1 MPKKIIS
8 TLIAVLAG
16 AILALIGG
24 ATVNMAVTPK
34 EDGTLEF
41 NVDTKYSLEVSETQP
56 EIPVEVTENGET
68 KVVDVVTVEEVDGGE
83 IPTEFDGKTE
93 SELNLGRGEWYDTTT
108 PESFLATTYGKCIDM
123 DGWFGSMCVD
133 YFAAFNYEE
142 NGYWLDT
149 CGTGAARGLWDC
161 AEQNSRGNYELITD
175 PTQLQPGDWA
185 IFNGGVYGHVGM
197 VYGYYDNGYILL
209 AGENQG
215 GAACAGGGA
224 AVNVI
229 NMSLSSFRGAFRPN
243 KWVIV
248 EPEPVEP
255 SYDDATYYYVEG
267 DTFGQVILN
276 LGLATEQGLWGKEGD
291 VEYYNGQLYDQG
303 ILNYYDGKFWNNIP
317 VGTEIK
323 LEHR

>member
-1 MPKKIIS
+1 MPKAIS
-8 TLIAVLAG
+8 TLIIIVCTAALSLLAG
-16 AILALIGG
+16 ATI
-24 ATVNMAVTPK
+24 NMAISPQDDSTMEVTI
-34 EDGTLEF
+34 DS
-41 NVDTKYSLEVSETQP
+41 KYSLEVSESQS
-56 EIPVEVTENGET
+56 EAS
-68 KVVDVVTVEEVDGGE
+68 VDVAGKTIDVITVEEVDGGA
-83 IPTEFDGKTE
+83 IPTENDGKTE
-93 SELNLGRGEWYDTTT
+93 EELNLGRGEWYDTTT
-108 PESFLATTYGKCIDM
+108 PESFLATTYGKCINLDH
-123 DGWFGSMCVD
+123 WAGSQCVD
-133 YFAAFNYEE
+133 YFAAFNYQE
-142 NGYWLDT
+142 NGYWLNT

-161 AEQNSRGNYELITD
+161 RQENSRGNYQLIDD
-175 PTQLQPGDWA
+175 PVKLQPGDWA
-185 IFNGGVYGHVGM
+185 VFDGGVYGHVGM

-215 GAACAGGGA
+215 GPACEGGGA

-243 KWVIV
+243 KWVIPEP
-248 EPEPVEP
+248 EPEPVINDTV
-255 SYDDATYYYVEG
+255 YHYVDG

-276 LGLATEQGLWGKEGD
+276 LGLASEYGLWGREGD